1 MKALAGAC
9 ENHLADPIDVVGAG
23 EDGDAA
29 EAMASESDIKRVTLD
44 APEPLVAAA
53 VAVAAL

>member
-29 EAMASESDIKRVTLD
+29 AAIEGRKRWRQKMT
-44 APEPLVAAA
+44 
-53 VAVAAL
+53 